1 MIRLAIVL
9 TTALVMLIAGGT
21 AQARMVMQTFAVLA
35 GAGGARCLSGA
46 GWHSLVHRAIR
57 RQTRPPRPQN
67 REVGSDCAGPGCST
81 PWRDCR
87 AGRRRLG
94 YRRWAERDRPRR
106 SRQPRGEPLP
116 ATQGAPRRKPQH
128 GNF

>member
-57 RQTRPPRPQN
+57 RQAWPPRPQN
-67 REVGSDCAGPGCST
+67 REVGSDCAGAGCST
-81 PWRDCR
+81 PWRNCWAR
-87 AGRRRLG
+87 RRRLG
-94 YRRWAERDRPRR
+94 YRRWAERDCPGG
-106 SRQPRGEPLP
+106 SCDARGEAVS
-116 ATQGAPRRKPQH
+116 ATQGAA
-128 GNF
+128 